1 MKGGSALKGKD
12 EGRGPSRFGVFEVVR
27 LLGATVAFSAGVTA
41 VALHC
46 VRAAAAA
53 LSAWL

>member
-1 MKGGSALKGKD
+1 MKGKD

-46 VRAAAAA
+46 VRVAAAA
-53 LSAWL
+53 LSSWL